1 MSSPAVPPLD
11 PFYYLDNFTLAL
23 DWVAQRY
30 DHLLDDEERRFATLF
45 PTLPQASRALVV
57 RMAMRKGSLFR
68 TSKLRYAEI
77 GAACDAVEPLVAVGW
92 VDARPLLELDQLFA
106 LLTKGELSR
115 AFALSSS
122 EAGAAKAVLHE
133 QLRAQHAKARCL
145 DDWWPGCDD
154 QVLRLLVDPLCNRL
168 RLLFFGN
175 GWQDWS
181 EFVLADLGIYRYEQV
196 ELGINA
202 HGFRSRADVDC
213 YLQLQQCR
221 ECLEDGAPAHE
232 ILASVPPPIADNAW
246 LESRR
251 AKLLFA
257 LAQQQER
264 ATDWAGALDIYARC
278 SYAGARQRRIRM
290 LERLERFDE
299 AWHLAS
305 AAVAMPESEAER
317 QQLQRMLPRLRRRL
331 GLPQEAVRA
340 TVAPQRIDLVLP
352 QPDGDYRVELL
363 AAQALADEHAPVV
376 YVENALLTSLFG
388 LLCWPAVFAPVPG
401 AFFHPFQSGP
411 ADLGSPDFHVRREA
425 LFAQCLAQ
433 LDDGRYRDTIY
444 RHYREKL
451 GIVSPFVAWD
461 LLEPE
466 LLELALDCLPPAHL
480 KACFTRMLFDV
491 KSNCAGL
498 PDLIQFYPAEK
509 GYRLIEVKG
518 PGDRLQDNQLRWLEH
533 FAAHGIP
540 VAVCYVRWQED
551 Q

>member
-1 MSSPAVPPLD
+1 MSSPAAPPLD
-11 PFYYLDNFTLAL
+11 PFYYLDNFTRAL
-23 DWVAQRY
+23 EWVTQRY
-30 DHLLDDEERRFATLF
+30 DHLLDDEERRFAALF
-45 PTLPQASRALVV
+45 QTLPQASRALLV
-57 RMAMRKGSLFR
+57 RMAMRKGCLFR
-68 TSKLRYAEI
+68 RSKLRYAEI
-77 GAACDAVEPLVAVGW
+77 GTVSEAMAPLVAAGW
-92 VDARPLLELDQLFA
+92 VDARPLLDLDQLFA
-106 LLTKGELSR
+106 LLTKGELAR
-115 AFALSSS
+115 AFALSPAQ
-122 EAGAAKAVLHE
+122 AGAAKAALHE
-133 QLRAQHAKARCL
+133 QLRAQHTGARCL
-145 DDWWPGCDD
+145 DEWWPGCDD
-154 QVLRLLVDPLCNRL
+154 QVVRLLLDPLCDRL

-202 HGFRSRADVDC
+202 HGFRSRADVDS
-213 YLQLQQCR
+213 YLHLQQCR
-221 ECLEDGAPAHE
+221 QRLEDGVPAHE
-232 ILASVPPPIADNAW
+232 ILASVPPPVADNPW

-264 ATDWAGALDIYARC
+264 VADWAGALAIYAQC

-299 AWHLAS
+299 AWRLAG
-305 AAVAMPESEAER
+305 AAADAPESEAER

-331 GLPQEAVRA
+331 GLPQEAA
-340 TVAPQRIDLVLP
+340 PAALAPQRIDLVLP

-363 AAQALADEHAPVV
+363 AAHALADEHAPVV

-411 ADLGSPDFHVRREA
+411 ADLGSPDFHARREA

-433 LDDGRYRDTIY
+433 LDDDRYRQTIRTRY
-444 RHYREKL
+444 GEKF
-451 GIVSPFVAWD
+451 GIVSPFVAWE

-509 GYRLIEVKG
+509 AYRLIEVKG

-551 Q
+551 R